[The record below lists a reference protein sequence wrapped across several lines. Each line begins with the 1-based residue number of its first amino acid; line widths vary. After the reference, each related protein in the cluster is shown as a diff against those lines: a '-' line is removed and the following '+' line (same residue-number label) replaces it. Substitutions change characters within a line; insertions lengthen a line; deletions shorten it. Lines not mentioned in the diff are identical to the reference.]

1 MKLEYTPEA
10 IKDLREI
17 KDYIG
22 ANLRNPKAAE
32 HIVRD
37 ILNTC
42 ASLKRFP
49 EMGASVEAKTGFETP
64 LRMLTCKNQI
74 AFYLVD
80 ADNDSVSIARIIDGR
95 QDYMRL
101 LFGEMVFA
109 EEQTLEEEPEQTL
122 EPSGPTMSF

>member
-17 KDYIG
+17 KNYIG
-22 ANLRNPKAAE
+22 RNLRNPTAATR
-32 HIVRD
+32 ITRN
-37 ILNTC
+37 ILNAC
-42 ASLKRFP
+42 AALKQFP

-64 LRMLTCKNQI
+64 LRMLTCKTQI

-80 ADNDSVSIARIIDGR
+80 ADNDTVSIARIIDGR

-101 LFGEMVFA
+101 LFGEMAFA
-109 EEQTLEEEPEQTL
+109 EEQKPEENLSSELEQ
-122 EPSGPTMSF
+122 SGPTMSF